1 MAVFNITKGDK
12 QVFPYRVTDLQNL
25 VDYEF
30 IWTLST
36 TEYGAPILT
45 KKSTVGDEIII
56 DTATKDVDVN
66 IDISDMDYDSTIEPG
81 TYHCHLIAIYEGG
94 VSDIPRTIDKSTV
107 VVTHSQYYKALHE
120 E

>member
-1 MAVFNITKGDK
+1 MAVFNVTKGDK

-30 IWTLST
+30 IWTLSDT
-36 TEYGAPILT
+36 ADGAPILT
-45 KKSTVGDEIII
+45 KKSTVADEIDI
-56 DTATKDVDVN
+56 DTVTKDVDVN
-66 IDISDMDYDSTIEPG
+66 TLITDFDYDSSIEPG

-120 E
+120 A